1 MKLTNTWKHAV
12 IGALVGLAGAG
23 LQYLVNL
30 IPNTQF
36 QIIYLVGIGLFI
48 RSLYWEYQQYV
59 EHGCKHFYWKFRL
72 LDTVCDILAGNAP
85 YWIGA
90 WLLGVL

>member
-1 MKLTNTWKHAV
+1 MKLTNTLKHA
-12 IGALVGLAGAG
+12 LVSISVLIVAVV
-23 LQYLVNL
+23 LQKLVNL

-36 QIIYLVGIGLFI
+36 QIIYLVGLGLLV

-59 EHGCKHFYWKFRL
+59 EHGCKPFYWKFRL

>member
-59 EHGCKHFYWKFRL
+59 EHGCKPFYWKFRL